1 MGLDTISMVLHDVK
15 NSTIIF
21 SQLKVRWVMRK
32 DTGMKYCTMSIL
44 NIYVKNFHSTAL
56 IWRLEIWVARGKIR
70 PFSRLEKNAKALAR
84 VLKRSIWT
92 TDFLTCNQFGL
103 AQQDTISK
111 LQNLSPYLKTF
122 RSHFKHE
129 NGSTFNPFLNL
140 PDVEPSWQEF
150 PLTVHVISMCKI

>member
-32 DTGMKYCTMSIL
+32 DTAMKYCTMLIL

-56 IWRLEIWVARGKIR
+56 IWRLKSLVARGQIL
-70 PFSRLEKNAKALAR
+70 PFLKLEKSAKVLAR
-84 VLKRSIWT
+84 VLKLSIWT
-92 TDFLTCNQFGL
+92 IDFSTCNQFGL

-111 LQNLSPYLKTF
+111 LQSLSPYLKTF

-129 NGSTFNPFLNL
+129 NGSTFNPFVNL

-150 PLTVHVISMCKI
+150 PLTVHVISMRKI